1 MVPDGREQLGLVRT
15 LVALVGA
22 AFISLLIRA
31 FGRVVRL
38 SAESWLGGPIGG
50 DYIGDQPY
58 EELAGRENLTLVR
71 RAGEGGLLPTAK
83 ALDGPSFHADALKPE
98 IRRFYEQTA
107 SYRMDVWSDTFFP
120 GNLGLWLLVT
130 TLSRKV
136 NQLNFPLHALAT
148 ARGIDSEIVLLK
160 EPSGQV
166 RYAGWYRR
174 LVSAGRTLYTGF
186 YMPQKVPHLENPCVK
201 VVFPM
206 PNGNATVILRPS
218 VDKDGN
224 LRLSSKGSRFG
235 DAGFY
240 RVQKLDEDRL
250 RVWRVKT
257 LHEDFFVYLDSN
269 QVLRCDHSLSF
280 FGMRVLQLHYRIER
294 VPAPVLP
301 A

>member
-1 MVPDGREQLGLVRT
+1 MAPHGREQLGPIRT

-22 AFISLLIRA
+22 WFIDGLIRV

-38 SAESWLGGPIGG
+38 SAAPWLAGPIGG

-58 EELAGRENLTLVR
+58 EELARRERLTLVR
-71 RAGEGGLLPTAK
+71 HAREGGLLPNAN
-83 ALDGPSFHADALKPE
+83 ALDGPSFQADGVKHE
-98 IRRFYEQTA
+98 IRGFYEQTA
-107 SYRMDVWSDTFFP
+107 GFRMDVWSDAFFP
-120 GNLGLWLLVT
+120 GKIGLWLLVT

-136 NQLNFPLHALAT
+136 NQLNFPLHALAA

-160 EPSGQV
+160 ESDGRV
-166 RYAGWYRR
+166 RYTGWYRR
-174 LVSAGRTLYTGF
+174 LVSEGRALYTGF
-186 YMPQKVPHLENPCVK
+186 YMTQKVPHFENPCVK

-206 PNGNATVILRPS
+206 PNGSATVVLRPS

-257 LHEDFFVYLDSN
+257 LHEDFFVYLDAQ

-280 FGMRVLQLHYRIER
+280 LGMRVLQLHYRIER
-294 VPAPVLP
+294 VPA
-301 A
+301 